1 MPAQTGKA
9 GVADK
14 VKIAAFNAMS
24 AKSLVLLTAVL
35 VNGFRRGF
43 FREGKL
49 RIFRCVFDKALPVG
63 FEHFHNVCRA
73 FIALVD
79 AFAVGIRQTFEQIGK
94 RIVWRTVFVGGGVD
108 VELFFGAGKGDIE
121 QTQIFCR
128 LFVGK
133 VA

>member
-14 VKIAAFNAMS
+14 VKIAVFNAMS
-24 AKSLVLLTAVL
+24 AKSLVLLAAVL
-35 VNGFRRGF
+35 VNGFRWGF

-49 RIFRCVFDKALPVG
+49 RIFRRVFDKALPVG
-63 FEHFHNVCRA
+63 FEHFDNVCRA
-73 FIALVD
+73 FIALAD
-79 AFAVGIRQTFEQIGK
+79 AFAVGIWQTFEQIGK

-121 QTQIFCR
+121 Q
-128 LFVGK
+128 
-133 VA
+133 A